1 MPTTYSTNLKL
12 SLMAT
17 GENNNVWGTT
27 TNTNL
32 GTLLEEAI
40 IGAATVVMAD
50 ANQTISIVDG
60 TTSDGRK
67 VFIKCT
73 GALTA
78 SRNLTV
84 PTLNKNYIVE
94 NATTGGFGIVV
105 KTASG
110 TGITV
115 ASGTKRM
122 VYADGTNVVD
132 GVNGFGSITT
142 DTVTTTT
149 VAATTGNIGTVNA
162 TTGNITT
169 VTATNV
175 NASYFNKMA
184 ITTPASG
191 STLTVADG
199 KTFTVSNTIT
209 LQGTD
214 GTVFVLP
221 STSGTIATAL
231 TGEIKAYAFPSAP
244 AGYLLC
250 NGQEVLR
257 ASYPA
262 LDALMFANGYP
273 YGSGNGTTTFNVP
286 DLRGRTL
293 AGSDTMGTTAASRLT
308 GTTMTNSG
316 QTVGSTGGTQ
326 THTLITAEMP
336 VHNHTVTDNG
346 HQHSVSYGSP
356 TDPTTPSTGGGNVV
370 SPYGGQTTAVAYT
383 GISLANAGSGNAH
396 LNVQPTMITYWI
408 IKT

>member
-40 IGAATVVMAD
+40 IGAATVAMAD

-105 KTASG
+105 KTAAG

-115 ASGTKRM
+115 AAGTKRM

-132 GVNGFGSITT
+132 GVTGFGAVTT
-142 DTVTTTT
+142 DSVTTGAVSATT
-149 VAATTGNIGTVNA
+149 VAGTAITGTT
-162 TTGNITT
+162 
-169 VTATNV
+169 
-175 NASYFNKMA
+175 FNKVTLT
-184 ITTPASG
+184 IPATG
-191 STLTVADG
+191 STITVADG
-199 KTFTVSNTIT
+199 KTLTVSNTLT
-209 LQGTD
+209 LTGTD
-214 GTVFVLP
+214 GTTFVFP

-244 AGYLLC
+244 TGYLLC
-250 NGQEVLR
+250 NGQAVSR
-257 ASYPA
+257 ATYPA
-262 LDALMFANGYP
+262 LDALMSANSYP
-273 YGSGNGTTTFNVP
+273 YGNGDGSTTFNVP
-286 DLRGRTL
+286 DLRGRVL
-293 AGSDTMGTTAASRLT
+293 AGSDTMGTTAAGLLT
-308 GTTMTNSG
+308 GTTMTNNG

-326 THTLITAEMP
+326 THTLTEAEMP
-336 VHNHTVTDNG
+336 VHDHGVTDPG
-346 HQHSVSYGSP
+346 HVHTAPPGRIALDGSAGANNSYSDPGGLAPNTGSN
-356 TDPTTPSTGGGNVV
+356 T
-370 SPYGGQTTAVAYT
+370 T
-383 GISLANAGSGNAH
+383 GITVDNAGSGNAH